1 MSRLLRKITVIRA
14 SLDRN
19 SAAKVAK
26 TLVLSSVTVNHR
38 VPLAELDS
46 ARQHVTS
53 VDDFVYYCDR
63 IYRTVFE

>member
-19 SAAKVAK
+19 SAGKVAK

-46 ARQHVTS
+46 AIETHS
-53 VDDFVYYCDR
+53 
-63 IYRTVFE
+63 